1 MKLCCDETKFDE
13 HGRSPDF
20 AHLLSCVFILSQAS
34 PHHTSIFS
42 GGLGYLAKENPSS
55 GSAAQAQ
62 KPSPQ
67 KNVQGDLEAALRR
80 QALQATKPTSIP
92 KEAVNGTQLE
102 NSPQAN
108 GRSTALRERRA
119 QGEERGNAGK
129 AKQLPQRPQE
139 KDRPRR
145 REIPQWQGI
154 SKDSATKEN
163 ASFGRT
169 AEGREPEAQK
179 QSSRSRKEVATH
191 QDSLTSD
198 KEAKKAEQIQVRST
212 EADAAATQTAAASH
226 SQVEVGGSLN
236 SNYGEAGQNAAVREP
251 EQQAAPPRSR
261 EPPGNDLV
269 GLLWPVAHSFL
280 QPFAAGDT

>member
-20 AHLLSCVFILSQAS
+20 AHLLFCLFILSQAS
-34 PHHTSIFS
+34 PHHTSKFL

-67 KNVQGDLEAALRR
+67 KNVQGNLEAALRR
-80 QALQATKPTSIP
+80 QALQATKLTSIP
-92 KEAVNGTQLE
+92 KEAVNGTQPE
-102 NSPQAN
+102 TSPQAN
-108 GRSTALRERRA
+108 GRSTALQERRA

-139 KDRPRR
+139 KERPRR

-179 QSSRSRKEVATH
+179 QISRGRKEVATH
-191 QDSLTSD
+191 QESLTKERQP
-198 KEAKKAEQIQVRST
+198 KEAEQLLVRST
-212 EADAAATQTAAASH
+212 EADAAAIQIADASH
-226 SQVEVGGSLN
+226 FQAEVGGSLN
-236 SNYGEAGQNAAVREP
+236 SNHGDAGPAVREP
-251 EQQAAPPRSR
+251 EQPSSPSCK
-261 EPPGNDLV
+261 
-269 GLLWPVAHSFL
+269 H
-280 QPFAAGDT
+280 